1 MKKIQPTYSAYTR
14 EDMDALFGT
23 RPATSTAQSISCP
36 DGYAAYTIEAG
47 DTLRSIAETRGIT
60 LTELLFYNPSL
71 NPYGYKKGDVICV
84 PADINDTAPAQPDTG
99 DLSTPPL
106 PDDNAADDEP
116 AQPGVGPDGL
126 PMPTLPSTPVIPFA
140 PPTPIAPNCP
150 NGTLYTVQAGDT
162 LRRIAQ
168 RFDVTLIELLAAN
181 PGQTNARLVIGQQLC
196 IPRCNCIAECDE
208 VSTAVRVTSTDFA
221 DYLVQY
227 NISYAALSA
236 ANPGVDLTALVQG
249 QRLCIPPA
257 GSRGNCA
264 NGAAAQELGADTTA
278 AALAQQLGISLQS
291 LMMANPT
298 FTPTDFLK
306 GRLVC
311 IPVRT

>member
-36 DGYAAYTIEAG
+36 DGYTAYTIEAG

-311 IPVRT
+311 VPVRA